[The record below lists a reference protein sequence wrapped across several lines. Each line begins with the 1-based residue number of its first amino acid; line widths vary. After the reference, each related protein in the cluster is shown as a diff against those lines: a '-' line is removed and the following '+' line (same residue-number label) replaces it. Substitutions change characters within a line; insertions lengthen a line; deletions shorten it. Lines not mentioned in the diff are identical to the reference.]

1 LPINL
6 VAETLAGDMFTG
18 IVTAVGVVREILPV
32 GGDFRILL
40 ATDLLKSGSVRE
52 GDSVSVSG
60 ACLTMLQPG
69 DQGFAADVSAET
81 LAVTTLGSIKPGQR
95 LNLELAMSLSDRLGG
110 HLVTGH
116 VDGMA
121 RLVKREPDG
130 RAQRFDFE
138 LPGGLERYVARKGS
152 VCIDGVSLTVNSVA
166 GKIFSVCLIP
176 HTLEATTL
184 GSLECGGR
192 VNIEVDLIARY
203 LEQLGKL

>member
-1 LPINL
+1 
-6 VAETLAGDMFTG
+6 MFTG

-32 GGDFRILL
+32 GGDFRILV

-176 HTLEATTL
+176 HTLESTTL

>member
-1 LPINL
+1 
-6 VAETLAGDMFTG
+6 MFTG

-176 HTLEATTL
+176 HTLESTTL

>member
-1 LPINL
+1 
-6 VAETLAGDMFTG
+6 MFTG

>member
-1 LPINL
+1 
-6 VAETLAGDMFTG
+6 MC
-18 IVTAVGVVREILPV
+18 
-32 GGDFRILL
+32 
-40 ATDLLKSGSVRE
+40 K
-52 GDSVSVSG
+52 
-60 ACLTMLQPG
+60 PG

-116 VDGMA
+116 VDGIA

-166 GKIFSVCLIP
+166 GKSFSVCLIP

-184 GSLECGGR
+184 GGLECGDR

>member
-1 LPINL
+1 
-6 VAETLAGDMFTG
+6 MFTG
-18 IVTAVGVVREILPV
+18 IVTAVGVVREIFPL
-32 GGDFRILL
+32 GGDFRILV

-52 GDSVSVSG
+52 GDSISASG
-60 ACLTMLQPG
+60 VCLTMLQPG

-81 LAVTTLGSIKPGQR
+81 LGVTTLGSMKPGQR

-116 VDGMA
+116 VDGIA

-138 LPGGLERYVARKGS
+138 LPDGLDRYVARKGS
-152 VCIDGVSLTVNSVA
+152 VCIDGVSLTVNSVD

-184 GSLECGGR
+184 GGLESGDP